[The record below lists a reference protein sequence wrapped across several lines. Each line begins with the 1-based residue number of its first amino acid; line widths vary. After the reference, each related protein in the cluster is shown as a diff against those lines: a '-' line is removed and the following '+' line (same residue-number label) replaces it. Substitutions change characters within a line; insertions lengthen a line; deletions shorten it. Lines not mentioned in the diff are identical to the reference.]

1 LKRKAEEIQS
11 APCFGDK
18 YAAATNK
25 CIGVQMIL
33 ANLLSPM
40 QDLKPHWQEAFQ
52 TRLGNEPC
60 GFASQQGVMKFSSG
74 CCVLI

>member
-18 YAAATNK
+18 YAEATNK

-52 TRLGNEPC
+52 TRMG
-60 GFASQQGVMKFSSG
+60 QGVMKFSSG